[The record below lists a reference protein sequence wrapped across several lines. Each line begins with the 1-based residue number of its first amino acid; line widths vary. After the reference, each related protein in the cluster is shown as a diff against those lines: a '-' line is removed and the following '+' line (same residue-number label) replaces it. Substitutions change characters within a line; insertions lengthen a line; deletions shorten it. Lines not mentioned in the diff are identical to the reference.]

1 MTHEE
6 LLEYA
11 LKKKGAYVDY
21 PFGDDVTCVKVKKRI
36 FLQLFFLKGLPKIT
50 VSGDVMTNE
59 FYRRLYPESVV
70 RGYHCPQ
77 VQRPYFNTVS
87 LDGKVEDDELK
98 KMLDISYARVVSKLT
113 KKAQKE
119 LEKE

>member
-1 MTHEE
+1 
-6 LLEYA
+6 
-11 LKKKGAYVDY
+11 
-21 PFGDDVTCVKVKKRI
+21 
-36 FLQLFFLKGLPKIT
+36 
-50 VSGDVMTNE
+50 MTNE